1 VLRIQGTRGS
11 KALQDLAS
19 GCVFLGVPLG
29 RWSTICLGRGYRLTP
44 RPGPSLWLWAGSCPG
59 WEPKGLA
66 HLCHQML
73 SSPEAVYTVPCSP
86 RAGVGMGPIY
96 HEFSGFWSYLQGCQ
110 TLDLHLFF
118 AERVTFC
125 SLLPLLPAFVGGN
138 ICIFNGSLS
147 RVHTWDC
154 SYCHEKRTQLFPLG
168 NLWDWL
174 SGESSH
180 GGDSEHERPP
190 LRLGLAGL

>member
-1 VLRIQGTRGS
+1 LGDGLPSAWGGGTASLLG
-11 KALQDLAS
+11 LVPLS
-19 GCVFLGVPLG
+19 GCGQAAVL
-29 RWSTICLGRGYRLTP
+29 
-44 RPGPSLWLWAGSCPG
+44 AGSPRVWPTYVTRCSALLRPCTLYPAHQEQELG
-59 WEPKGLA
+59 WDPYT
-66 HLCHQML
+66 M
-73 SSPEAVYTVPCSP
+73 SSQDS
-86 RAGVGMGPIY
+86 GPI
-96 HEFSGFWSYLQGCQ
+96 CK
-110 TLDLHLFF
+110 DLHLFF